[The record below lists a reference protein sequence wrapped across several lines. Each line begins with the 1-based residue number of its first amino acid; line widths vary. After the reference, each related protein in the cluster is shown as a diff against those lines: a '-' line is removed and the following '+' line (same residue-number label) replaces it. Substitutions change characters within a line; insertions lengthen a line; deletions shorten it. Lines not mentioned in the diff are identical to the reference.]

1 MGLESTS
8 FCCCKVFSISE
19 IRKSSLCVPKYA
31 EFVPFSEQLKSSQA
45 ERTAEARAICEALTK
60 PKAQL

>member
-8 FCCCKVFSISE
+8 FCCCKVISE

-60 PKAQL
+60 PKAQP